1 MNDNKNLIIEL
12 DLKRM
17 HAMISQD
24 VIALNS
30 MLSDQL
36 IYTHSSARI
45 DSKETLIKSMQ
56 QGKTI
61 YTSIVP
67 SDVIAQDFGN
77 VVILTGIASICVNSN
92 SVEMDFKVR
101 FTDVYALN
109 VNKWQMIVWQ
119 STKIP
124 N

>member
-24 VIALNS
+24 VIALNLV
-30 MLSDQL
+30 LSDQL
-36 IYTHSSARI
+36 VYTHSSARI

>member
-1 MNDNKNLIIEL
+1 
-12 DLKRM
+12 
-17 HAMISQD
+17 
-24 VIALNS
+24 
-30 MLSDQL
+30 
-36 IYTHSSARI
+36 
-45 DSKETLIKSMQ
+45 MQ

>member
-30 MLSDQL
+30 VLSDQL

>member
-1 MNDNKNLIIEL
+1 LFK
-12 DLKRM
+12 
-17 HAMISQD
+17 
-24 VIALNS
+24 VALRN
-30 MLSDQL
+30 
-36 IYTHSSARI
+36 RI
-45 DSKETLIKSMQ
+45 HH
-56 QGKTI
+56 I

-109 VNKWQMIVWQ
+109 INKWQMIVWQ

>member
-30 MLSDQL
+30 VLSDQL
-36 IYTHSSARI
+36 VYTHSSARI